1 MSSLC
6 LTVISHFII
15 YSRHLGIGEQ
25 KNEWGRPANLGVLW
39 WRLDWRFH
47 DGLRLSC
54 SLKYYFPP
62 RPIHLNEKSTFF
74 PNNIHLRW
82 TPCNSS
88 GCWWLTIYCIIITQ
102 TFKEEETFLKT
113 VPQREENRV
122 TNHQV
127 TLNCNQTFIHILQ
140 NGSYVA
146 EIKSFR
152 RTISF
157 CKALDN

>member
-1 MSSLC
+1 MSSLY
-6 LTVISHFII
+6 LTVILHFII
-15 YSRHLGIGEQ
+15 YSRPLGIGAQ
-25 KNEWGRPANLGVLW
+25 KNDWGYPANFGVLW

-113 VPQREENRV
+113 GATEGRRAALWDCVGMGGDWPQHGVRAAWWES
-122 TNHQV
+122 HS
-127 TLNCNQTFIHILQ
+127 
-140 NGSYVA
+140 GA
-146 EIKSFR
+146 EI
-152 RTISF
+152 
-157 CKALDN
+157 